1 MVVSGLKLRQMNE
14 ADRDAV
20 GFVGFAAWRAG
31 EAFDA
36 VYLDSCVIERVR
48 SEFESFAK
56 SPTGDVV
63 VAEIDG
69 DVVGWGACDAKPH
82 HISDLWVNPAWQGNG
97 IGKAL
102 ISHFLDSMRAEG
114 LPLATI
120 DTHANN
126 RNAIGLY
133 ERCGFQIVW
142 RGMEWSDIMK
152 LELEKVKL
160 EQKLLP

>member
-1 MVVSGLKLRQMNE
+1 MNE

-36 VYLDSCVIERVR
+36 AYLDSCVIERVR

-69 DVVGWGACDAKPH
+69 DVVGWGACDVKPH
-82 HISDLWVNPAWQGNG
+82 HISDLWVNPAWQGKG

-102 ISHFLDSMRAEG
+102 IVRFLDRMRAEG

-142 RGMEWSDIMK
+142 RGMEWSEIMK
-152 LELEKVKL
+152 VDLEKVKL
-160 EQKLLP
+160 EQKLSP

>member
-1 MVVSGLKLRQMNE
+1 MVVSGLKLRQMNK

-36 VYLDSCVIERVR
+36 SYLDSHVIERVR
-48 SEFESFAK
+48 GEFQNFAK

-63 VAEIDG
+63 VAEMDG
-69 DVVGWGACDAKPH
+69 VVVGWGACDAKPH
-82 HISDLWVNPAWQGNG
+82 HISDLWVDPTWQGKG

-102 ISHFLDSMRAEG
+102 IVHFLDRMRAEG

-120 DTHANN
+120 DTHARN
-126 RNAIGLY
+126 RAALGLY

-142 RGMEWSDIMK
+142 RGMEYSDIMK
-152 LELEKVKL
+152 VELEKVKL
-160 EQKLLP
+160 EQKLSS

>member
-1 MVVSGLKLRQMNE
+1 MVVSGLKLREIKE

-36 VYLDSCVIERVR
+36 AYLDSCVIERVR
-48 SEFESFAK
+48 SEFESFAT

-82 HISDLWVNPAWQGNG
+82 HISDLWVNPAWQGKG

-102 ISHFLDSMRAEG
+102 IGHFLDRMRAEG

-142 RGMEWSDIMK
+142 RGIEWSEIMK
-152 LELEKVKL
+152 VDLEKVKL
-160 EQKLLP
+160 EQKLSP

>member
-1 MVVSGLKLRQMNE
+1 MNE

-20 GFVGFAAWRAG
+20 GFVGFAAWHAG
-31 EAFDA
+31 GAFDA
-36 VYLDSCVIERVR
+36 AYLDSCVIERVR

-63 VAEIDG
+63 VAEIDR

-82 HISDLWVNPAWQGNG
+82 HISDLWVNPAWQGKG
-97 IGKAL
+97 IGKAQ

-142 RGMEWSDIMK
+142 RGMEYSDIMK

-160 EQKLLP
+160 EQKLST